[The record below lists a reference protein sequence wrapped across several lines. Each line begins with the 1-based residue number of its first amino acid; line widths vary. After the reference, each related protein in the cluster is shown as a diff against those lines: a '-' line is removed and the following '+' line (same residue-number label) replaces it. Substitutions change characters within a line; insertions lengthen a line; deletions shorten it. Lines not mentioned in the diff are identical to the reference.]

1 MKKTGYIAFILIST
15 IMFLCCMWFSQK
27 QSKLFEMD
35 LQDIEGK
42 REVLEPVSYN
52 ISYRIGQHVID
63 IQASGSTFQY
73 ENKSSKY
80 AEDDHVYKSEKELR
94 GEKGYEVDPEKS
106 YLHNEE
112 WKSMYQ
118 SCDIKETDI
127 ASSLISY
134 KLYLGSLDYDDV
146 VVKTNIYDHSNE
158 EYQLKRYDVNCEVT
172 DNIVNRYR
180 VEKEKKQE
188 LHRGLYF
195 MDNQN
200 EDVGRG
206 VYEDIDTVYFMP
218 PMDLYASGQ
227 NEIYKIKPSENKE
240 ASISVLK
247 KLPKNRLYETMEVS
261 DDQLYVFSHDDEGL
275 YITIYDTNGTLIKE
289 MKIDYQYQKGDAL
302 TNMYVRNH
310 SVIWQRGTTYQV
322 IDMDTMKLM
331 DAVEVEQEVYDLTYA
346 NHTLY
351 FLTKGSEEESWYIQA
366 YQNKNRVY
374 QGEIKVPYKFG
385 NTESE
390 IRSYGEFL
398 D

>member
-1 MKKTGYIAFILIST
+1 MKKIGYIAFILISI
-15 IMFLCCMWFSQK
+15 IMFTSCMWLSYA

-42 REVLEPVSYN
+42 REVLEPVSYK
-52 ISYRIGQHVID
+52 ISYRIGQRVID
-63 IQASGSTFQY
+63 IQASGSKFQY
-73 ENKSSKY
+73 QSKSSKY
-80 AEDDHVYKSEKELR
+80 FEDGHFYKSEKELR
-94 GEKGYEVDPEKS
+94 GEKGYEVDSEKS
-106 YLHNEE
+106 YLHNED

-118 SCDIKETDI
+118 NCDIKETDI
-127 ASSLISY
+127 TSSLISY

-146 VVKTNIYDHSNE
+146 VVKTNIYDHSND

-188 LHRGLYF
+188 IHRGLYF
-195 MDNQN
+195 EDNQN
-200 EDVGRG
+200 EDIGRG
-206 VYEDIDTVYFMP
+206 VYEDKDTVYFMP
-218 PMDLYASGQ
+218 PMDQHVSGQ
-227 NEIYKIKPSENKE
+227 NAIYKIKSSVNN
-240 ASISVLK
+240 SVDISAIK
-247 KLPKNRLYETMEVS
+247 QLPKNRLYETMEIS
-261 DDQLYVFSHDDEGL
+261 DHQLYVFSHDDEGL
-275 YITIYDTNGTLIKE
+275 YITIYDMDGTLMKE
-289 MKIDYQYQKGDAL
+289 MKIDYQYQEGDAL

-322 IDMDTMKLM
+322 IDMDTMKMM
-331 DAVEVEQEVYDLTYA
+331 DAIEVEQDVYDLTYV

-374 QGEIKVPYKFG
+374 QGEIKVPYTFG
-385 NTESE
+385 NAESE

-398 D
+398 N

>member
-1 MKKTGYIAFILIST
+1 MKKIGYIAFILISI
-15 IMFLCCMWFSQK
+15 IMFTSCMWLSYA

-42 REVLEPVSYN
+42 REVLEHVNYN
-52 ISYRIGQHVID
+52 ISYRIGQRVID
-63 IQASGSTFQY
+63 IQASGSKFQY
-73 ENKSSKY
+73 QSKSSKY
-80 AEDDHVYKSEKELR
+80 FEDGHFYKSEKELR
-94 GEKGYEVDPEKS
+94 GEKGYEVDSEKS
-106 YLHNEE
+106 YLHNED

-127 ASSLISY
+127 TSSLISY

-146 VVKTNIYDHSNE
+146 VVKTNIYDHSND

-188 LHRGLYF
+188 IHRGLYF
-195 MDNQN
+195 EDNQN
-200 EDVGRG
+200 EDIGRG
-206 VYEDIDTVYFMP
+206 VYEDKDTVYFMP
-218 PMDLYASGQ
+218 PMDQHVSGQ
-227 NEIYKIKPSENKE
+227 NAIYKIKSSVNNDVN
-240 ASISVLK
+240 ISVMK
-247 KLPKNRLYETMEVS
+247 QLPKNRLYETMEIS
-261 DDQLYVFSHDDEGL
+261 DHQLYVFSHDDEGL
-275 YITIYDTNGTLIKE
+275 YITVYDMDGTLMKE
-289 MKIDYQYQKGDAL
+289 MKIDYQYQEGDVL

-322 IDMDTMKLM
+322 IDMDTMKMM
-331 DAVEVEQEVYDLTYA
+331 DAIEVEQDVYDLTYV

-374 QGEIKVPYKFG
+374 QGEIKVPYTFG
-385 NTESE
+385 NAESE

-398 D
+398 N